1 MPLLDTGIDVPSDP
15 NLGSWGGRAV
25 QTSTSPNLWT
35 MVPSELD
42 ASGNPVKGYTTS
54 RWEAAAWNDFANR
67 IQWGMTTGPANHAPS
82 VGIRGDR
89 DVHARAGSTITLRGV
104 VNDPDG
110 NPVTTQ
116 WWQYREEGSYPGAV
130 AADSPDSVTTRVTI
144 PADAQRGQT
153 LSFILQATDNGTFP
167 LTRYARVIVHVG

>member
-1 MPLLDTGIDVPSDP
+1 
-15 NLGSWGGRAV
+15 
-25 QTSTSPNLWT
+25 

-67 IQWGMTTGPANHAPS
+67 IQWGMTKGPANHAPS
-82 VGIRGDR
+82 VAIRGDR

-130 AADSPDSVTTRVTI
+130 AVDSPDSVTTRVTI

-167 LTRYARVIVHVG
+167 LTRYARVIVHVA